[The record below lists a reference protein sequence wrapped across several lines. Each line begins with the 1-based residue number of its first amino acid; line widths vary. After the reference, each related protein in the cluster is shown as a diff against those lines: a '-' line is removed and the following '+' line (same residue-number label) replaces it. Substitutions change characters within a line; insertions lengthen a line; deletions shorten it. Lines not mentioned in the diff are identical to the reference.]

1 MKKTMKM
8 NLWFLKKLYQYD
20 KKRFGSMAALILIRA
35 IKTLLSVITIKVA
48 LDCIVTYHS
57 FWYLAGFVA
66 AERIVSSLLALIE
79 CKIDW
84 LDKEIQNNTIKKQ
97 LGAEMF
103 RQAEALSLER
113 LDHTEMYDQY
123 KIVLEEIGSRSGSFL
138 QSTENLLTG
147 ICNIAVTMIFVLTI
161 DIRFILIAALSLVQL
176 QEIKSHRRKYKS
188 VKN

>member
-113 LDHTEMYDQY
+113 LDHTEMYDQ
-123 KIVLEEIGSRSGSFL
+123 
-138 QSTENLLTG
+138 
-147 ICNIAVTMIFVLTI
+147 
-161 DIRFILIAALSLVQL
+161 
-176 QEIKSHRRKYKS
+176 
-188 VKN
+188 

>member
-103 RQAEALSLER
+103 RQAEALSLDGLTIQRCMTSTR
-113 LDHTEMYDQY
+113 LCWRKSEA
-123 KIVLEEIGSRSGSFL
+123 GSGSFL
-138 QSTENLLTG
+138 QSTEN
-147 ICNIAVTMIFVLTI
+147 
-161 DIRFILIAALSLVQL
+161 
-176 QEIKSHRRKYKS
+176 Y
-188 VKN
+188 